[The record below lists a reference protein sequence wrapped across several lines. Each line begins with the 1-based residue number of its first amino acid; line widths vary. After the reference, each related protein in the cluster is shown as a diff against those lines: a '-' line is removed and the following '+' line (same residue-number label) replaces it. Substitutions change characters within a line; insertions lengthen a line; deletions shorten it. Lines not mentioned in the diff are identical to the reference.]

1 MSGNYLQ
8 RPSRSFWILLA
19 AAILT
24 VALRWLLTAT
34 VIENGFSRGWFQWWR
49 SFWDTVV
56 IRFIPIPL
64 IYVFWAL
71 VAWGFYRLIRA
82 FFRRRKHKGWGAA
95 FLLLGYR
102 LLRFF
107 CWLII
112 AFFWLWGYNYG
123 RLPVEEVMDFRRYS
137 PELEDLRK
145 YVFEEGEAL
154 GELRAQFQPD
164 DALPIRRN
172 LFPQYLQTEVRQLLI
187 AALQQ
192 EGYPVAGKVRI
203 RELWPPGILLRWGTA
218 GVYWPW
224 ASEGNV
230 DGGLTALQLAPIMA
244 HEMAH
249 GYGFG
254 DEGVCNF
261 WSTLAGFQ
269 AEDPVLEYAF
279 RLDYWRRMASQLR
292 RAQPTAYVAWRQHSL
307 DPGIVTDLEYIYRNN
322 ARFPDL
328 LPRFRYAF
336 YNTYLQ
342 VQGVSEGVLSY
353 GTVIQLVEGYKRR
366 GGDI

>member
-8 RPSRSFWILLA
+8 RPSRSFLLLLA
-19 AAILT
+19 AAIFS
-24 VALRWLLTAT
+24 VALRWVLPASF
-34 VIENGFSRGWFQWWR
+34 IENWFSRGWFQWWR
-49 SFWDTVV
+49 SFWDNLV
-56 IRFIPIPL
+56 IRFVPIPL
-64 IYVFWAL
+64 IYLFWGL
-71 VAWGFYRLIRA
+71 VVWGLYRLLRSVLG
-82 FFRRRKHKGWGAA
+82 RRKEKGWGFAL
-95 FLLLGYR
+95 LLLGHR

-123 RLPVEEVMDFRRYS
+123 RLPVEEVLDFRSYS

-145 YVFEEGEAL
+145 YVFEEATAL
-154 GELRAQFQPD
+154 GDLRAQLQAD
-164 DALPIRRN
+164 DSQPIRRD
-172 LFPQYLQTEVRQLLI
+172 LFPEDLQTEVRQLLV
-187 AALQQ
+187 AALAQ
-192 EGYPVAGKVRI
+192 EGYPTAGKVRI
-203 RELWPPGILLRWGTA
+203 RELWPPGILLRWSTA

-261 WSTLAGFQ
+261 WSVLAGYQ
-269 AEDPVLEYAF
+269 ADTPILDYAF
-279 RLDYWRRMASQLR
+279 RLDYWRRMATQLR
-292 RAQPTAYVAWRQHSL
+292 RAQPAAYLAWRQHSL

-322 ARFPDL
+322 QRFPDL
-328 LPRFRYAF
+328 LPKFRNAF
-336 YNTYLQ
+336 YHTYLQ
-342 VQGVSEGVLSY
+342 AQGVREGVLSY
-353 GTVIQLVEGYKRR
+353 GTVIQLVEGYKR
-366 GGDI
+366 G